1 LRCQELG
8 HLALF
13 RGQRE
18 RKWLLDSAFAR
29 SCKKIVFRIEPW
41 EKIRFEKFRLSEE
54 HQQVLLNLFF
64 FKFDFVARPT
74 QELQD
79 LEEQHRIDPWF
90 EFMKR
95 LQQYPEEDSSHLKG
109 SFILDWTKILDLA
122 IYFANESREGEGA
135 LWIADVT
142 ATGKTLQKIKV
153 SEILAKMAN
162 VGSRNAPLGIPL
174 TFYPDKQ
181 LNQKR
186 AKNQDPVY
194 IAQMDLRADLSEVWD
209 NLQNVQQEKIFI
221 KIMLPAGTEQECA
234 EYLETK
240 GITKKSLFPD

>member
-1 LRCQELG
+1 
-8 HLALF
+8 
-13 RGQRE
+13 
-18 RKWLLDSAFAR
+18 
-29 SCKKIVFRIEPW
+29 
-41 EKIRFEKFRLSEE
+41 LSEE

-209 NLQNVQQEKIFI
+209 NLVIPI
-221 KIMLPAGTEQECA
+221 KSSTKETGQREPFTGDFLAWLVISRSRSVSSSQVSEQISRSALRCFSA
-234 EYLETK
+234 
-240 GITKKSLFPD
+240 LFRSPFMR